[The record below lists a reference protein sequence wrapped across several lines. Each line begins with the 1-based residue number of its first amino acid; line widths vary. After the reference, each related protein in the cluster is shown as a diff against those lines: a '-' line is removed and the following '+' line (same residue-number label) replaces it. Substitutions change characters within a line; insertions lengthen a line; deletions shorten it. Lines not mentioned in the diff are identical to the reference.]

1 MTRISAAALYLMLW
15 EAIELAKKIWPVTF
29 GDSYRS
35 IQFETEPAA
44 ISGSRACSQHG
55 LEGHLKRNP
64 WSLSSDLLA
73 FYAQPQAIRRTGF
86 LRPWRSTRSMERDSS
101 QNR

>member
-15 EAIELAKKIWPVTF
+15 EAIELAKRIWPVTF

-44 ISGSRACSQHG
+44 IPVAALVLNMAGKVISSETHG
-55 LEGHLKRNP
+55 
-64 WSLSSDLLA
+64 A
-73 FYAQPQAIRRTGF
+73 
-86 LRPWRSTRSMERDSS
+86 
-101 QNR
+101 